1 MRKSAA
7 QISMWDI
14 YNGVSEAIEQ
24 HKPQLI
30 RLLEEHIDFDKLIP
44 VSFKLAFYRHMGR
57 KHKYHLESY
66 IRAFVVQKLLGIPR
80 DTLLLSV
87 LRLSAELRDFCGF
100 DKVPDASQLARFREN
115 YKSYLAEMF
124 EHLVDLTESICREIN
139 AKKADY
145 FIYDT
150 TGIELP
156 VAENNP
162 KFFNSK
168 LREAKKL
175 TKSNPN
181 FDPYKAVYAFLPE
194 ASRTNPDARQQYIN
208 GHFCY
213 ATKVGIVTNGLGICR
228 HIAFFD
234 DDFRKRHPEVCSP
247 KTDNPDSDKEIGDSV
262 SLKPVLSDFRAAHP
276 TIDFKTFIGDSSF
289 DSYDIY
295 AMLKNDFSFER
306 ACIPMNPRNS
316 KASSAH
322 FDASGT
328 PICPVS
334 GMPFTFLG
342 KSGGKNRSSRF
353 KWVCPGSV
361 QKGSSRVCSCDHPCT
376 DSSYGKCVYTYPDK
390 DFRLYPGVPRATDHW
405 NNLYRHRVAIERTIN
420 IFKDSFVLDSGKSHR
435 TVTVKADLFL
445 AGITQLIGVLLAD
458 ALHKPMKRST
468 MPGSSSPSST

>member
-1 MRKSAA
+1 MHHHFNHTTKGRKIMRKSAA

-44 VSFKLAFYRHMGR
+44 VNFKLAFYRHMGR

-66 IRAFVVQKLLGIPR
+66 IRAFVVQKLLGIPK

-100 DKVPDASQLARFREN
+100 DKVPDASQLTRFREN

-124 EHLVDLTESICREIN
+124 EHLVDLTESICREID

-175 TKSNPN
+175 AKSNPN

-194 ASRTNPDARQQYIN
+194 A
-208 GHFCY
+208 
-213 ATKVGIVTNGLGICR
+213 
-228 HIAFFD
+228 
-234 DDFRKRHPEVCSP
+234 
-247 KTDNPDSDKEIGDSV
+247 
-262 SLKPVLSDFRAAHP
+262 
-276 TIDFKTFIGDSSF
+276 
-289 DSYDIY
+289 
-295 AMLKNDFSFER
+295 
-306 ACIPMNPRNS
+306 
-316 KASSAH
+316 
-322 FDASGT
+322 
-328 PICPVS
+328 
-334 GMPFTFLG
+334 
-342 KSGGKNRSSRF
+342 
-353 KWVCPGSV
+353 
-361 QKGSSRVCSCDHPCT
+361 
-376 DSSYGKCVYTYPDK
+376 
-390 DFRLYPGVPRATDHW
+390 
-405 NNLYRHRVAIERTIN
+405 
-420 IFKDSFVLDSGKSHR
+420 
-435 TVTVKADLFL
+435 
-445 AGITQLIGVLLAD
+445 
-458 ALHKPMKRST
+458 
-468 MPGSSSPSST
+468 

>member
-1 MRKSAA
+1 
-7 QISMWDI
+7 MWDI

-44 VSFKLAFYRHMGR
+44 VLAFYRHMGR

-100 DKVPDASQLARFREN
+100 DKVPDASQLTRFREN

-175 TKSNPN
+175 AKSNPN
-181 FDPYKAVYAFLPE
+181 FDPPTRTPASSISTVISAMPPSSASSPTAWGSAAISPFSTMISESVTPKSALPRQTTPIQTRKSAIPYPSSPFSPTSE
-194 ASRTNPDARQQYIN
+194 PPIQPSISRPLSAILPSIPTTSTPCSRTI
-208 GHFCY
+208 
-213 ATKVGIVTNGLGICR
+213 
-228 HIAFFD
+228 
-234 DDFRKRHPEVCSP
+234 SP
-247 KTDNPDSDKEIGDSV
+247 LCAP
-262 SLKPVLSDFRAAHP
+262 
-276 TIDFKTFIGDSSF
+276 
-289 DSYDIY
+289 
-295 AMLKNDFSFER
+295 
-306 ACIPMNPRNS
+306 
-316 KASSAH
+316 AS
-322 FDASGT
+322 
-328 PICPVS
+328 P
-334 GMPFTFLG
+334 
-342 KSGGKNRSSRF
+342 
-353 KWVCPGSV
+353 
-361 QKGSSRVCSCDHPCT
+361 
-376 DSSYGKCVYTYPDK
+376 
-390 DFRLYPGVPRATDHW
+390 
-405 NNLYRHRVAIERTIN
+405 
-420 IFKDSFVLDSGKSHR
+420 
-435 TVTVKADLFL
+435 
-445 AGITQLIGVLLAD
+445 
-458 ALHKPMKRST
+458 
-468 MPGSSSPSST
+468 